1 MVEAIITIVVSQT
14 LSSIINIV
22 ITKIPNPDKVEE
34 VVEAI
39 SEAVTSEVE
48 TELINASHT
57 NVLLLRQV
65 IQFLGIVQRLSTQAT
80 PTYFCYGRGHT
91 ISN

>member
-65 IQFLGIVQRLSTQAT
+65 IDNFLL
-80 PTYFCYGRGHT
+80 TYTFDY
-91 ISN
+91 

>member
-1 MVEAIITIVVSQT
+1 M
-14 LSSIINIV
+14 
-22 ITKIPNPDKVEE
+22 
-34 VVEAI
+34 EAI

-65 IQFLGIVQRLSTQAT
+65 TQFLKNVQILYKFDYQRKPHQCTSAAA
-80 PTYFCYGRGHT
+80 GDT
-91 ISN
+91 ISKKRTNFVQI

>member
-1 MVEAIITIVVSQT
+1 MWRCDRGKHCHPHRHCHHHPHHHCHHHYDTT
-14 LSSIINIV
+14 NL
-22 ITKIPNPDKVEE
+22 PPPKVED

-65 IQFLGIVQRLSTQAT
+65 IHIF
-80 PTYFCYGRGHT
+80 
-91 ISN
+91 